1 MTIHFIGAGAGA
13 ADLLTIRGQRL
24 VAASPVCLY
33 AGSLVSEEIL
43 SWCPKGARIINTA
56 PMDLSAIEAEFVKA
70 HAEGKDVARL
80 HSGDLS
86 IYSAMG
92 EQLRRLDR
100 LGIPYTLTPGV
111 PAFAAAAA
119 AMAQELTL
127 PEVAQSLVITR
138 TSGRASAMPENETLS
153 AFARTGATLAIH
165 LSIHALDKVVAELM
179 PILGE
184 DFPVAVVYRASWG
197 DEKIIRATLGT
208 VEKMVDNKEIE
219 RSALIFVGKVL
230 AEKDFRESALY
241 NADYQRRYRQ
251 KNSQN

>member
-13 ADLLTIRGQRL
+13 ADLITVRGQRL
-24 VAASPVCLY
+24 ISASPVCMY
-33 AGSLVSEEIL
+33 AGSLIPMEML
-43 SWCPKGARIINTA
+43 SWCPKDARIINTA
-56 PMDLSAIEAEFVKA
+56 PLDLDAIEAEFVKA
-70 HAEGKDVARL
+70 HAEGKDVVRL

-100 LGIPYTLTPGV
+100 LGIPYTTTAGV

-138 TSGRASAMPENETLS
+138 TSGRASAMPKSENLA
-153 AFARTGATLAIH
+153 AFAHTGATLAIH
-165 LSIHALDKVVAELM
+165 LSIHALGSVVAELS
-179 PILGE
+179 PILGVNC
-184 DFPVAVVYRASWG
+184 PVAVVYRASWA

-208 VEKMVDNKEIE
+208 IESLVDKEIE

-241 NADYQRRYRQ
+241 NADYHRRFRS
-251 KNSQN
+251 KTD